1 MEDRQSDFEF
11 MLKRW
16 KRSSQSTVAEYK
28 RRQDYK
34 SPSEL
39 KRVAK
44 QKAVARAR
52 GGVALS
58 FADMGEVHWSS
69 PGLLNLTTDDVIA
82 GLARMVD
89 AVHAEGML
97 MFQQLLH
104 GGMVKRDAGK
114 LLWCGGRH
122 GAMHR

>member
-16 KRSSQSTVAEYK
+16 KKSSQSTVAEFK
-28 RRQDYK
+28 RRQYYK

-52 GGVALS
+52 KVRAKQ
-58 FADMGEVHWSS
+58 ERYWK
-69 PGLLNLTTDDVIA
+69 N
-82 GLARMVD
+82 
-89 AVHAEGML
+89 
-97 MFQQLLH
+97 
-104 GGMVKRDAGK
+104 K
-114 LLWCGGRH
+114 
-122 GAMHR
+122 